1 MRETIL
7 DKFGYIFKYIVSSSI
22 TIEILIFCLLL
33 FALLIVNLRRKNVF
47 INIGFIGI
55 YFGLL
60 IGVLVSY
67 NDYVKLCFRST
78 IKGIMHY
85 IYFPSTIVYFF
96 IMMFVCVM
104 TIYTIFNS
112 KVTKFKKV
120 FNYICFS
127 LIYLLFLLFVTLSA
141 SNEIELNSMKEL
153 YTNSTILSL
162 VQISNLILLIWILFT
177 LFYRLYCYFKKK
189 YD

>member
-1 MRETIL
+1 MKETIF
-7 DKFGYIFKYIVSSSI
+7 DKIGYIFKYIFSSSI
-22 TIEILIFCLLL
+22 TIELFIFCLLL
-33 FALLIVNLRRKNVF
+33 FTLLIINLKKKNIL

-55 YFGLL
+55 YIGLL
-60 IGVLVSY
+60 LGVLVSY
-67 NDYVKLCFRST
+67 NDYVKLCFKAT
-78 IKGIMHY
+78 VKGIMQY

-96 IMMFVCVM
+96 IMLFVSIMIV
-104 TIYTIFNS
+104 YTIFS
-112 KVTKFKKV
+112 KKITTFKKV

-153 YTNSTILSL
+153 YTNNTILSL
-162 VQISNLILLIWILFT
+162 VQISNLILLIWIIFT
-177 LFYRLYCYFKKK
+177 LFYKLYCYFKKK